1 MLRLDGVRKT
11 FNPGTANEVR
21 ALAGVDLEVAPGS
34 FTVVIGTNGSGKS
47 TLQGAISGAFTLDEG
62 RVLVDGR
69 DLTGWPEHRR
79 AHLVGRVFQD
89 PFAGTAPELTVAENL
104 ALASK
109 RGHWRTLAPLL
120 RGAKRGHWREL
131 LAQIGLGLENRLDDP
146 IGLLSGGQ
154 RQSITLL
161 MATLTNPKVL
171 LLDEHTAAL
180 DPRSAELVIDL
191 TVRLV
196 ERSSSTTL
204 MVTHSMQQAA
214 SLGDR
219 LIAMHR
225 GRVYLDVSGAE
236 KKRLTESELLA
247 LFGQMRR
254 DDRFDDAA
262 CELVRRQY
270 RSWPDAEA
278 R

>member
-21 ALAGVDLEVAPGS
+21 ALGGVTLEFAPGS

-47 TLQGAISGAFTLDEG
+47 TLQGAISGAFELDAG
-62 RVLVDGR
+62 SISVDGTDITR
-69 DLTGWPEHRR
+69 WPEHRR
-79 AHLVGRVFQD
+79 AQVVGRVFQD
-89 PFAGTAPELTVAENL
+89 PFAGTSPELTVAENL

-109 RGHWRTLAPLL
+109 RGKPRTLAPLL
-120 RGAKRGHWREL
+120 RGAKRGAWREL

-171 LLDEHTAAL
+171 MLDEHTAAL
-180 DPRSAELVIDL
+180 DPRSAELVIGL
-191 TVRLV
+191 TTRLV
-196 ERSSSTTL
+196 ARSSSTTI

-225 GRVYLDVSGAE
+225 GRVYLDVSGSE
-236 KKRLTESELLA
+236 KRQLMESDLLA
-247 LFGQMRR
+247 LFSQMRR
-254 DDRFDDAA
+254 DDRFDDDACAMVAA
-262 CELVRRQY
+262 QY
-270 RSWPDAEA
+270 R
-278 R
+278 

>member
-1 MLRLDGVRKT
+1 MLRLDSVRKT

-21 ALAGVDLEVAPGS
+21 ALGGVTLEFASGS

-47 TLQGAISGAFTLDEG
+47 TLQAAISGALELDAG
-62 RVLVDGR
+62 TVSVDGIAITR
-69 DLTGWPEHRR
+69 WPEYRR
-79 AHLVGRVFQD
+79 AHLIGRVFQD

-109 RGHWRTLAPLL
+109 RGQWRTLAPLL
-120 RGAKRGHWREL
+120 RGAKRGVWRDL
-131 LAQIGLGLENRLDDP
+131 LSRIGLGLEDRLDDP

-180 DPRSAELVIDL
+180 DPRSAELVIRL
-191 TVRLV
+191 TTSLV
-196 ERSSSTTL
+196 AESASKARCTTI

-214 SLGDR
+214 TLGDR

-236 KKRLTESELLA
+236 KKKLTETELLG
-247 LFGQMRR
+247 LFSQMRR
-254 DDRFDDAA
+254 DDRFDDEA
-262 CELVRRQY
+262 CALVMNQY
-270 RSWPDAEA
+270 R
-278 R
+278 

>member
-1 MLRLDGVRKT
+1 MLRLDAVRKT

-21 ALAGVDLEVAPGS
+21 ALAGVDLTLASGS

-47 TLQGAISGAFTLDEG
+47 TLQGAISGAFALDAGRITLGPPEAT
-62 RVLVDGR
+62 VDI
-69 DLTGWPEHRR
+69 THWPEHRR
-79 AHLVGRVFQD
+79 AHRIGRVFQD
-89 PFAGTAPELTVAENL
+89 PFAGTAPDLTVAENL

-109 RGHWRTLAPLL
+109 RGSWRTLAPLL
-120 RGAKRGHWREL
+120 RGAKRAVWREL

-161 MATLTNPKVL
+161 MATLTDPELL

-180 DPRSAELVIDL
+180 DPRSAELVIGL
-191 TVRLV
+191 TERLV
-196 ERSSSTTL
+196 RQSHATTL

-236 KKRLTESELLA
+236 KQRLTEADLLG
-247 LFGQMRR
+247 LFVQMRR

-262 CELVRRQY
+262 CSAIRAGY
-270 RSWPDAEA
+270 R
-278 R
+278 

>member
-1 MLRLDGVRKT
+1 MLRLEGVRKT

-21 ALAGVDLEVAPGS
+21 ALAGVDLEFARGS

-47 TLQGAISGAFTLDEG
+47 TLQGAISGTFALDEG
-62 RVLVDGR
+62 RVVVDGR
-69 DLTGWPEHRR
+69 DVTAWPEHRR
-79 AHLVGRVFQD
+79 AKLVGRVFQD

-109 RGHWRTLAPLL
+109 RGRMRTLAPLL
-120 RGAKRGHWREL
+120 RGARRGAWRDL
-131 LAQIGLGLENRLDDP
+131 LAEIGLGLEHRLDDP

-161 MATLTNPKVL
+161 MATLTDPQVL

-180 DPRSAELVIDL
+180 DPRSADLVIGL
-191 TVRLV
+191 TERLV
-196 ERSSSTTL
+196 GRSSSTTV
-204 MVTHSMQQAA
+204 MVTHSMLQAA
-214 SLGDR
+214 ALGDR

-236 KKRLTESELLA
+236 KARLTETELLG
-247 LFGQMRR
+247 LFSQMRR

-262 CELVRRQY
+262 CEFVRRQY
-270 RSWPDAEA
+270 R
-278 R
+278 

>member
-1 MLRLDGVRKT
+1 MLRLESVRKT

-21 ALAGVDLEVAPGS
+21 ALAGVDLALEPGS

-47 TLQGAISGAFTLDEG
+47 TLQGAISGAFELDAG
-62 RVLVDGR
+62 RVVVDGVDITNWR
-69 DLTGWPEHRR
+69 EHRR
-79 AHLVGRVFQD
+79 ASLVGRVFQD

-109 RGHWRTLAPLL
+109 RGGTRTMAPLL
-120 RGAKRGHWREL
+120 RGAKRSQWRDL
-131 LAQIGLGLENRLDDP
+131 LAQIGLGLEDRLDDP

-180 DPRSAELVIDL
+180 DPRSAELVIAL
-191 TVRLV
+191 TTRLV
-196 ERSSSTTL
+196 ARSSSTTL

-214 SLGDR
+214 TLGDR

-225 GRVYLDVSGAE
+225 GGVYLDVSGPE
-236 KKRLTESELLA
+236 KRQLTEQELLG
-247 LFGQMRR
+247 LFSQMRR
-254 DDRFDDAA
+254 DDRFDAEA
-262 CELVRRQY
+262 CALVRAQ
-270 RSWPDAEA
+270 
-278 R
+278 

>member
-1 MLRLDGVRKT
+1 MLRLESVRKT

-21 ALAGVDLEVAPGS
+21 ALAGVDLALEPGS

-47 TLQGAISGAFTLDEG
+47 TLQGAISGAFELDAG
-62 RVLVDGR
+62 RVVVDGV
-69 DLTGWPEHRR
+69 DITNWSEHRR
-79 AHLVGRVFQD
+79 ASLVGRVFQD

-109 RGHWRTLAPLL
+109 RGGTRTMAPLL
-120 RGAKRGHWREL
+120 RGAKRSQWRDL
-131 LAQIGLGLENRLDDP
+131 LAQIGLGLEDRLDDP

-180 DPRSAELVIDL
+180 DPRSAELVIAL
-191 TVRLV
+191 TTRLV
-196 ERSSSTTL
+196 ARSSSTTL

-214 SLGDR
+214 TLGDR

-225 GRVYLDVSGAE
+225 GGVYLDVSGPE
-236 KKRLTESELLA
+236 KRQLTEQELLG
-247 LFGQMRR
+247 LFSQMRR
-254 DDRFDDAA
+254 DDRFDAEA
-262 CELVRRQY
+262 CALVRAQY
-270 RSWPDAEA
+270 R
-278 R
+278 

>member
-1 MLRLDGVRKT
+1 MLRLDSVRKT

-21 ALAGVDLEVAPGS
+21 ALAGVDLTLEDGS

-47 TLQGAISGAFTLDEG
+47 TLQGAISGAFALDAG
-62 RVLVDGR
+62 RILLGSSDAAVDIT
-69 DLTGWPEHRR
+69 DWPEHRR
-79 AHLVGRVFQD
+79 AHRVGRVFQD
-89 PFAGTAPELTVAENL
+89 PFAGTAPDLTVAENL

-109 RGHWRTLAPLL
+109 RGSMRTLAPLL
-120 RGAKRGHWREL
+120 RGAKRAAWREL
-131 LAQIGLGLENRLDDP
+131 LAQIGLGLEHRLDDP

-161 MATLTNPKVL
+161 MATLTNPELL

-180 DPRSAELVIDL
+180 DPRSAELVIGL
-191 TVRLV
+191 TERLV
-196 ERSSSTTL
+196 RQSRATTL

-236 KKRLTESELLA
+236 KQRLTENDLLG
-247 LFGQMRR
+247 LFIQMRR
-254 DDRFDDAA
+254 DDRFDEAA
-262 CELVRRQY
+262 CSAIRAGY
-270 RSWPDAEA
+270 R
-278 R
+278 

>member
-1 MLRLDGVRKT
+1 MLRLESVRKT

-21 ALAGVDLEVAPGS
+21 ALAGVDLALEPGS

-47 TLQGAISGAFTLDEG
+47 TLQGAISGAFELDAG
-62 RVLVDGR
+62 RVVVDGV
-69 DLTGWPEHRR
+69 DITTWSEHRR
-79 AHLVGRVFQD
+79 ASLVGRVFQD

-109 RGHWRTLAPLL
+109 RGGTRTMAPLL
-120 RGAKRGHWREL
+120 RGAKRSQWRDL
-131 LAQIGLGLENRLDDP
+131 LAQIGLGLEDRLDDP

-180 DPRSAELVIDL
+180 DPRSAELVIAL
-191 TVRLV
+191 TTRLV
-196 ERSSSTTL
+196 ARSSSTTL

-214 SLGDR
+214 TLGDR

-225 GRVYLDVSGAE
+225 GGVYLDVSGPE
-236 KKRLTESELLA
+236 KRQLTEQELLG
-247 LFGQMRR
+247 LFSQMRR
-254 DDRFDDAA
+254 DDRFDAEA
-262 CELVRRQY
+262 CALVRAQY
-270 RSWPDAEA
+270 R
-278 R
+278 

>member
-1 MLRLDGVRKT
+1 MLRLESVRKT
-11 FNPGTANEVR
+11 FNPGSANEVR
-21 ALAGVDLEVAPGS
+21 ALAGVDLDLVPGS

-47 TLQGAISGAFTLDEG
+47 TLQGAISGAFELDAG
-62 RVLVDGR
+62 RVVVDGVDITNWR
-69 DLTGWPEHRR
+69 EHRR
-79 AHLVGRVFQD
+79 ASLVGRVFQD

-109 RGHWRTLAPLL
+109 RGGTRTMAPLL
-120 RGAKRGHWREL
+120 RGAKRSQWRDL
-131 LAQIGLGLENRLDDP
+131 LAQIGLGLEDRLDDP

-180 DPRSAELVIDL
+180 DPRSAELVIAL
-191 TVRLV
+191 TTRLV
-196 ERSSSTTL
+196 ARSSSTTL

-214 SLGDR
+214 TLGDR

-225 GRVYLDVSGAE
+225 GGVYLDVSGPE
-236 KKRLTESELLA
+236 KRQLTEQELLG
-247 LFGQMRR
+247 LFSQMRR
-254 DDRFDDAA
+254 DDRFDAEA
-262 CELVRRQY
+262 CALVRAQY
-270 RSWPDAEA
+270 R
-278 R
+278 

>member
-1 MLRLDGVRKT
+1 MLRLESVRKT

-21 ALAGVDLEVAPGS
+21 ALAGVDLALAPGS

-47 TLQGAISGAFTLDEG
+47 TLQGAVSGTFALDEG
-62 RVLVDGR
+62 RVVVDGTDVTR
-69 DLTGWPEHRR
+69 WSEHRR

-109 RGHWRTLAPLL
+109 RGRWRTLAPLL
-120 RGAKRGHWREL
+120 RGARRDEWRGL
-131 LAQIGLGLENRLDDP
+131 LAQIGLGLEHRLDDP

-154 RQSITLL
+154 RQAITLV

-171 LLDEHTAAL
+171 MLDEHTAAL

-196 ERSSSTTL
+196 ARSSSTTL

-214 SLGDR
+214 TLGDR
-219 LIAMHR
+219 LVAMHR
-225 GRVYLDVSGAE
+225 GRVYLDVSGDE
-236 KKRLTESELLA
+236 KRRLSESELLE
-247 LFGQMRR
+247 LFSTMRR
-254 DDRFDDAA
+254 DDRFDDEA
-262 CELVRRQY
+262 CALVRGQY
-270 RSWPDAEA
+270 R
-278 R
+278 

>member
-1 MLRLDGVRKT
+1 MLRLDAVRKT

-21 ALAGVDLEVAPGS
+21 ALAGVTLAFAPGS

-47 TLQGAISGAFTLDEG
+47 TLQGAVSGAFELDAG
-62 RVLVDGR
+62 TISVDGR
-69 DLTGWPEHRR
+69 DITRWPEHRR

-89 PFAGTAPELTVAENL
+89 PFAGTAPGLTVAENL

-109 RGHWRTLAPLL
+109 RGRWRTLAPLL
-120 RGAKRGHWREL
+120 RGARRGEWRDL
-131 LAQIGLGLENRLDDP
+131 LAQIGLGLEHRLDDP

-161 MATLTNPKVL
+161 MATLTNPPVL

-180 DPRSAELVIDL
+180 DPRSAELVIGL
-191 TVRLV
+191 TTRLV
-196 ERSSSTTL
+196 AKSSSTTI

-214 SLGDR
+214 TLGDR
-219 LIAMHR
+219 LVAMHR
-225 GRVYLDVSGAE
+225 GRVYLDVSGPE
-236 KKRLTESELLA
+236 KRRLTETELLG

-262 CELVRRQY
+262 IELVRTQY
-270 RSWPDAEA
+270 R
-278 R
+278 

>member
-1 MLRLDGVRKT
+1 MLRLESVRKT

-21 ALAGVDLEVAPGS
+21 ALAGVDLALEPGS

-47 TLQGAISGAFTLDEG
+47 TLQGAISGAFELDAG
-62 RVLVDGR
+62 RVVVDGVDITNWR
-69 DLTGWPEHRR
+69 EHRR
-79 AHLVGRVFQD
+79 ASLVGRVFQD

-109 RGHWRTLAPLL
+109 RGGTRTMAPLL
-120 RGAKRGHWREL
+120 RGAKRSQWRDL
-131 LAQIGLGLENRLDDP
+131 LAQIGLGLEDRLDDP

-180 DPRSAELVIDL
+180 DPRSAELVIAL
-191 TVRLV
+191 TTHLV
-196 ERSSSTTL
+196 ARSSSTTL

-214 SLGDR
+214 TLGDR

-225 GRVYLDVSGAE
+225 GGVYLDVSGPE
-236 KKRLTESELLA
+236 KRQLTEQELLG
-247 LFGQMRR
+247 LFSQMRR
-254 DDRFDDAA
+254 DDRFDAEA
-262 CELVRRQY
+262 CELVRAQY
-270 RSWPDAEA
+270 R
-278 R
+278 

>member
-21 ALAGVDLEVAPGS
+21 ALAGVDLELEDGS

-47 TLQGAISGAFTLDEG
+47 TLQGAVSGAFGLDEG
-62 RVLVDGR
+62 RVLVGGTDITR
-69 DLTGWPEHRR
+69 WPEHRR

-89 PFAGTAPELTVAENL
+89 PFAGTAPGLTVAENL

-109 RGHWRTLAPLL
+109 RGKWRTLAPLL
-120 RGAKRGHWREL
+120 RGARRKEWRDL
-131 LAQIGLGLENRLDDP
+131 LAQIGLGLEHRLDDP

-161 MATLTNPKVL
+161 MATLTNPAVL

-196 ERSSSTTL
+196 GHGRSTTL

-219 LIAMHR
+219 LVAMHR
-225 GRVYLDVSGAE
+225 GRVYLDVRGAE
-236 KKRLTESELLA
+236 KRRLTEAELLG
-247 LFGQMRR
+247 LFAQMRR
-254 DDRFDDAA
+254 DDRFDAAA
-262 CELVRRQY
+262 CDMVRGGY
-270 RSWPDAEA
+270 R
-278 R
+278 

>member
-1 MLRLDGVRKT
+1 MLRLDAVRKT

-21 ALAGVDLEVAPGS
+21 ALAGVDLTLASGS
-34 FTVVIGTNGSGKS
+34 FTIVIGTNGSGKS
-47 TLQGAISGAFTLDEG
+47 TLQGAVSGAFPLDAG
-62 RVLVDGR
+62 RILLGPPDAAI
-69 DLTGWPEHRR
+69 DITDWSEHRR
-79 AHLVGRVFQD
+79 AHRIGRVFQD
-89 PFAGTAPELTVAENL
+89 PFAGTAPDLTVAENL

-109 RGHWRTLAPLL
+109 RGSWRTLAPLL
-120 RGAKRGHWREL
+120 RGAKRAEWREL

-161 MATLTNPKVL
+161 MATLTDPEL

-180 DPRSAELVIDL
+180 DPRSAELVIGL
-191 TVRLV
+191 TERLV
-196 ERSSSTTL
+196 RQSRATTL

-225 GRVYLDVSGAE
+225 GRVYLDVSGGE
-236 KKRLTESELLA
+236 KQRLTEADLLG
-247 LFGQMRR
+247 LFVQMRR

-262 CELVRRQY
+262 CIAIRTGY
-270 RSWPDAEA
+270 R
-278 R
+278 